1 VAADHFM
8 SSDEYRTE
16 FGLPTATGTDNQ
28 KLLNLALEIRRFEI
42 DLYWKRATYFWA
54 FLAITLGG
62 YFTAFRAT
70 FLQRSEKG
78 ETLLTISCL
87 GLVFSV
93 AWYFVNRAS
102 KFWQENWEHHVD
114 LLENGV
120 VGPLYKTVVLDAK
133 LSFWRLNGPYPFS
146 VSKINQLLSLFVAAL
161 FLMLVVRTLHG
172 YFWLWWPPFSSTL
185 MVVLT
190 AAAVAALCLWGRTSL
205 DWKRPEH
212 PTDGTSAKAVYAVRR
227 TTKIV

>member
-1 VAADHFM
+1 M

-16 FGLPTATGTDNQ
+16 FGLPTATGTDNE
-28 KLLNLALEIRRFEI
+28 KVLNLALEIRRFEI

-70 FLQRSEKG
+70 FQQRSDKG

-102 KFWQENWEHHVD
+102 KFWQENWENHVD
-114 LLENGV
+114 LLENAV

-133 LSFWRLNGPYPFS
+133 LSFWKLNGPYPFS
-146 VSKINQLLSLFVAAL
+146 VSKINQLLSLFVAVL
-161 FLMLVVRTLHG
+161 FLLLVVGTLHG
-172 YFWLWWPPFSSTL
+172 YFWLWWPPFSATA

-190 AAAVAALCLWGRTSL
+190 VAAVAVLCLWGRTSL

-212 PTDGTSAKAVYAVRR
+212 ATDGTSAKAVYAVRR
-227 TTKIV
+227 TTEIV